1 MTLTFV
7 AAGEAL
13 SIIIKTL
20 AAVAFGGILGFVS
33 H

>member
-13 SIIIKTL
+13 SIIKTV